1 MTSQAGKTIFFN
13 DDSRTKVASSLFKIE
28 VIQVYIDGPLLINL
42 AYKIY
47 KVFMWTVINFVLL
60 VTSSFFT
67 YQIN

>member
-1 MTSQAGKTIFFN
+1 MTSQAGKIIFFN

-47 KVFMWTVINFVLL
+47 VFMWTVINFVLL